1 MTESNNVENDNMSKS
16 NTKDAVIY
24 MSAYSVHQF
33 KRHYIFWKQKINI
46 KKLLKEFHIKGI
58 SNDNTYVSP
67 DVKCHYTVNYN
78 SLKQV
83 SAYNFE
89 ESIDDLRERYPKFW
103 DEMMTTLSF
112 HHSSVALLDSTL
124 VNISMCFNLESFLV
138 VFNEKRFQVD
148 PIVFIM
154 NDAIIVIFEL
164 IDFESGVPLEHNN
177 IYGRSNNFGIQPIKK
192 IKYFSDDE
200 FTDDSRTISEIIF
213 ENISAFMTK
222 ISKNKWEVDKYSYV
236 HNTLVLS
243 NRIINVVD
251 YFQKVLGA
259 QVNDFE
265 LNNISSTEVFEYYST
280 EYLGVV
286 TNNVKDKPGQILFDC
301 IILESFKVYLLLKMI
316 IDFEINNKLTKIV
329 NNQFYV
335 ESLFYTSRVPIITQ
349 NMIDNIKNT
358 FSFIK
363 YKNAIDFKIRALNYT
378 HEKQR
383 ASNGRLMNVLLYI
396 LALLGS
402 AQTLQVLQTEFQ
414 VPFNYSFWV
423 VLSIFVLFGVIW
435 IVREVKK
442 R

>member
-1 MTESNNVENDNMSKS
+1 MTESNNVEKDNMSKS

-33 KRHYIFWKQKINI
+33 KRHYVFWKQKIYI
-46 KKLLKEFHIKGI
+46 QKLLKEFHIKGI
-58 SNDNTYVSP
+58 CNDNTYVSQ

-89 ESIDDLRERYPKFW
+89 ESIDDLRERYPNFW
-103 DEMMTTLSF
+103 DEMMTTLSL

-138 VFNEKRFQVD
+138 VFDEKRFQVD

-164 IDFESGVPLEHNN
+164 IDFESGVPLEHNK

-192 IKYFSDDE
+192 MKYFSDDE

-335 ESLFYTSRVPIITQ
+335 ESLFYPSRVPIITQ

-414 VPFNYSFWV
+414 LPFNFSFWV
-423 VLSIFVLFGVIW
+423 VLSIFVIFGVIW